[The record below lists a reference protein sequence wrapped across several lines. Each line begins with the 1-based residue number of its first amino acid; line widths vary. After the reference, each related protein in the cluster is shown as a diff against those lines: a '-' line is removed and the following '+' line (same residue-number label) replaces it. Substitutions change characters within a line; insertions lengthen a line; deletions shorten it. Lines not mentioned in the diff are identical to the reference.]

1 MDYLVKQNKDYFSY
15 ITVAITTQLG
25 LFYYTYL
32 TGKLMVKFNIICDKH
47 KFPLEYKSKYKNN
60 ISLNLI
66 CKRKLHFK
74 NKNK

>member
-1 MDYLVKQNKDYFSY
+1 MDYLVKQNNYFSY
-15 ITVAITTQLG
+15 ITVAITIQLG

-47 KFPLEYKSKYKNN
+47 KFSLEYKSKYKNN

-66 CKRKLHFK
+66 CKKKITF
-74 NKNK
+74 